1 MKKIFKRLK
10 NNRLVYLGYFLKTT
24 NRQKFWKDFRF
35 VKGEFGY
42 NPWFLFFDMIV
53 SSLRIGSSFHE
64 YYYYS
69 FYKKNLAERTA
80 FATMA
85 YMYEYQL
92 KNNPKPTRYY
102 LEDKLVFLKEY
113 ASFSGR
119 DWLNLNLIN
128 AKDVEIFIGKNEK
141 AVLKNSK
148 AGAGKKVEI
157 IQLNGTTAEALLK
170 YAREKSFDLLEEFV
184 YQHHSLQKLSPN
196 SLNTIRLITQINHLG
211 GVEIIGSILRMG
223 IDLNTDNLSTG
234 GIACPIDPVS
244 GIISGPAIS
253 FDNTKPDYES
263 HPISGVKFEGF
274 KIPYWKELITIC
286 KEAALL
292 HPENKS
298 IGWDVAVKNTGPI
311 LIEGNHDWGARLW
324 QMPGKRGLKHI
335 VEKYY
340 H

>member
-1 MKKIFKRLK
+1 MLK
-10 NNRLVYLGYFLKTT
+10 NNRLVYFFYFLRAT
-24 NRQKFWKDFRF
+24 NRKKFWKELRF
-35 VKGEFGY
+35 VRKKYGY
-42 NPWFLFFDMIV
+42 SPWFLLFDMIG
-53 SSLRIGSSFHE
+53 SSFRLGSSFHE

-69 FYKKNLAERTA
+69 FYKKTLAERKT
-80 FATMA
+80 FTSMA

-92 KNNPKPTRYY
+92 NNNPKPTRYY
-102 LEDKLVFLKEY
+102 LEDKSVFLKEY

-119 DWLNLNLIN
+119 YWLNLNVTN
-128 AKDVEIFIGKNEK
+128 AKDLEIFIGKNEK

-170 YAREKSFDLLEEFV
+170 YAREKGFDLLEEFV
-184 YQHHSLQKLSPN
+184 YQHPDLQKLSPN

-211 GVEIIGSILRMG
+211 AVEIIGSVLRMG

-234 GIACPIDPVS
+234 GIACPIDP
-244 GIISGPAIS
+244 ISGVISGSAIS

-263 HPISGVKFEGF
+263 HPVSGLQLEGF
-274 KIPYWKELITIC
+274 KVPYWSEIIEMC

-298 IGWDVAVKNTGPI
+298 IGWDVAIKQTGP
-311 LIEGNHDWGARLW
+311 LLLEGNHDWGARLW
-324 QMPGKRGLKHI
+324 QMPHKKGLKHLI
-335 VEKYY
+335 EKYAK
-340 H
+340 HNHGLA